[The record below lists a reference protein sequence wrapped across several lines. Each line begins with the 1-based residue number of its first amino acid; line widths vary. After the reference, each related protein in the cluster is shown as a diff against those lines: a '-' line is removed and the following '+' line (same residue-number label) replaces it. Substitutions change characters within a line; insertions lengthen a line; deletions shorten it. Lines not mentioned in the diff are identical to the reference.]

1 MASDNFIS
9 ECYAEI
15 ARMNEEIEK
24 INELIQHLNKEDNTL
39 YNYNQEERIK
49 TFLQQNTDQIT
60 TQITTQE

>member
-1 MASDNFIS
+1 MASDNFID

-24 INELIQHLNKEDNTL
+24 INELIEYLNKEELPHIEKYDFDDHV
-39 YNYNQEERIK
+39 K

-60 TQITTQE
+60 TEE